1 MRTAKKALGIALVL
15 TMLLNVVALVSYAAV
30 PADTVCQ
37 LTLKA
42 DKESYMPGDDI
53 VITVYAQ
60 TAAECPS
67 VTMAGQYE
75 IGYASSAIEPYAP
88 DSTDLLAQGFVPEAT
103 EQSKSFSNSESQFV
117 PHSVLTGDM
126 GMTVTEGQGFDEIC
140 GYWISQPE
148 NQFVASV
155 DAPVE
160 LFSFKMKVK
169 ADAADGDYVIAF
181 NKDGYDNYNAYIT
194 DSVASGLYGS
204 SGPDFGFTST
214 NMFALDSIKIHVGA
228 ATEASFIKDGGAQ
241 IRFRGIG
248 STGTVADYQGEFDVR
263 TVATISQA
271 DFVANFGTDENAI
284 AKITDIGF
292 VYATAANVPTFDL
305 ATAKAVAEGTASEG
319 YVKKAVQSI
328 QHAGDGEAYK
338 FTCLIENI
346 ADTDKEQ
353 TVNAL
358 AYVCFDGTYYYFDAA
373 ATVDFAALYERMPK

>member
-1 MRTAKKALGIALVL
+1 MRTAKKVLGIALVL

-117 PHSVLTGDM
+117 PHSVLIGDM

-194 DSVASGLYGS
+194 DSVAYGLYGS
-204 SGPDFGFTST
+204 SGPEFGFTST

-241 IRFRGIG
+241 IRFRGI
-248 STGTVADYQGEFDVR
+248 SQTGTAADYQGEFDVR
-263 TVATISQA
+263 TVAKISEA
-271 DFVANFGTDENAI
+271 DFKAKFTDEATAI
-284 AKITDIGF
+284 EKITDIGF
-292 VYATAANVPTFDL
+292 VYARTSKVADFNL
-305 ATAKAVAEGTASEG
+305 EKAKQVAQGADIAG
-319 YVKKAVQSI
+319 YTKKQISHI
-328 QHAGDGEAYK
+328 QHTAGNDYQ
-338 FTCLIENI
+338 FTCLVENI
-346 ADTDKEQ
+346 PDADKTDSL
-353 TVNAL
+353 NAL
-358 AYVCFDGTYYYFDAA
+358 AYVCFNGEWIFADAKIFA
-373 ATVDFAALYERMPK
+373 DFTELYGRMPQ